1 MTASPLNVL
10 VVGGGVAGLEAL
22 LALSDLAGDR
32 VALTLLSPTREYVH
46 RAMAVAETFSLG
58 RAPRVPLARVASDT
72 GAELVE
78 GKLAEVRPDERRVA
92 LVDGRELGYDAL
104 LLAVG
109 GPSVPAVPHAM
120 TWTPEAAPELLG
132 GLLRD
137 LEEGYGT
144 RGVAF
149 IVPSGVAWALP
160 AYELALM
167 TARQVQ
173 GMGQHPPLFLLTP
186 EPAPL
191 AVFGTAAS
199 EAVAEELDAVGIAV
213 RTHAADVE
221 LEHSDPLTA
230 IIEPAHER
238 LSLSRAVAL
247 PRQLGPGLAGLPADT
262 RGFLRTDRLMRVEER
277 RPRLGGGR
285 RGGLPRQAGRPRSA
299 AGRRRRAGHRRAG
312 RNRPRPPALP
322 PAAARQAHDGPSR
335 PLDPHRRAR
344 RREPRRRGGAGAL
357 VATGKGRRPLS
368 RALPGQPRGPGRA
381 RPRARGWNRR
391 RGHALG
397 RGNAGVEL
405 TGLAALVIT
414 RFP

>member
-22 LALSDLAGDR
+22 LALNDLAGDR

-144 RGVAF
+144 HGVAF

-199 EAVAEELDAVGIAV
+199 EAVAAELDAVGIAV

-262 RGFLRTDRLMRVEER
+262 RGFLRTDRLMRVEGVDR
-277 RPRLGGGR
+277 VWAAGDGADYPVKQ
-285 RGGLPRQAGRPRSA
+285 GGLAAQQADVAAQGIAALAGIDLDPQPFRPLLRGRLMT
-299 AGRRRRAGHRRAG
+299 GRHARWIPIGVPG
-312 RNRPRPPALP
+312 GESLGD
-322 PAAARQAHDGPSR
+322 AAARALWWPPAKVAARYLAPYLVNLEGPAE
-335 PLDPHRRAR
+335 LD
-344 RREPRRRGGAGAL
+344 REPEGGTA
-357 VATGKGRRPLS
+357 VEVTLS
-368 RALPGQPRGPGRA
+368 DEGTP
-381 RPRARGWNRR
+381 
-391 RGHALG
+391 
-397 RGNAGVEL
+397 ESS
-405 TGLAALVIT
+405 
-414 RFP
+414 